1 MKRSLDNRLQ
11 SLIKQVDTDVSEA
24 DIVNDEQNIVSPE
37 LNREIPSTNEPIVD
51 NTQEGDENVLINK
64 NDNDAILEDN
74 YHRMV
79 AGVTTPLQLMY
90 RATKGSWF
98 NNKASKED
106 LEVIDEL
113 TDEQKILIKQNE
125 KLKKT
130 EKQNVFN
137 TLKKQS
143 AFENNAVEKNAKKAK
158 VNLEEI
164 VGTGEDG
171 KITQADL
178 DAFILK
184 TTSTEKPKDMVY
196 LTDDEVDVEGFFDEY
211 KGEKVGSGIDYNFK
225 RFDTTDAINKG
236 IDATSK
242 LLKKKIDQQKRGEL
256 SFNAIKELAATLN
269 IREDLLQAGIGSTFN
284 AEQLLAS
291 RHLLVRSAKHLDKLK
306 DKVLAEFSRVGEK
319 NINKIDSKIL
329 VEFKAHLHRHS
340 AIQFKLKGLQTE
352 AARALAQFR
361 IPVDGYELLDERK
374 LSNYILESGGVK
386 ELVQVAQY
394 IDKLDGQHQK
404 SYFVEGFGT
413 WFKKSYGELYQAS
426 LMSSPASLER
436 NFFGQLVM
444 NIIRSADSASAATAG
459 KILDKPITWLFGSK
473 SSDKVYFTESI
484 LDIYNF
490 VATFPHALA
499 QGWKAARNNK
509 QEFVGYSEY
518 TKRTGKIGDSDRIQ
532 SSAWRKEAFA
542 NPDSLTAKIIHY
554 FGNLGLYAF
563 RVTMFG
569 DEVGKASIYQMEKRK
584 QSYKEALQVIENGGS
599 YDDAARGLDAQ
610 ISSPDAKLLQTLEEQ
625 VKEGTFVADLG
636 TIGQFIQRM
645 RNDATFKNIPA
656 GKVLV
661 PFLKTVIN
669 IQKEIMKRG
678 PQAVFLKEVKDDL
691 AAGGRKRQIALGKI
705 ATGSMMMFYFKN
717 LALEGRITGAGPA
730 DPKLRKQLMEDKKWQ
745 PFSIKVGDKWVSYA
759 GLEPIGGLMGMAATM
774 TENLAMYNADDAETS
789 NMLLYLAMMPFKYV
803 GELPFMDTFANLVS
817 VLDEVRENPNSD
829 KAGESITR
837 FMGGISQNMVAGVT
851 PIPMPFSG
859 ALRQIN
865 NYHEGKPDVQ
875 FDPSLPPMLRH
886 FDFLYRKFIS
896 KMPGSAFENPDKI
909 AMQRNIWGE
918 ELKYSG
924 SWTSWIFPYW
934 TSPENFDPVT
944 EQLYNLATS
953 SKRASITMPQKKVSG
968 IKLNDREYNDLLYM
982 MNIVK
987 LNDQNMKSAIQG
999 VIEDHQDQFD
1009 KGFYK
1014 EGFGVITSTVTD
1026 YKNKALESVW
1036 AAKYP
1041 ETYSQIEN
1049 NDKLIAAGEFSS
1061 RLKRIPTTGYR
1072 EYFRGDKVKDLDL
1085 GRIVE

>member
-1 MKRSLDNRLQ
+1 MRKTLDTRLEALLKKPEIEE
-11 SLIKQVDTDVSEA
+11 SSNPIEIDQVKSTNK
-24 DIVNDEQNIVSPE
+24 INDESNI
-37 LNREIPSTNEPIVD
+37 IQDEPFIEQ
-51 NTQEGDENVLINK
+51 TEEADENVFINKDDKDLIN
-64 NDNDAILEDN
+64 EEN

-79 AGVTTPLQLMY
+79 AGSFAPLKLFFG
-90 RATKGSWF
+90 ATKG
-98 NNKASKED
+98 NIRKNTASKED
-106 LEVIDEL
+106 LEVVDEL
-113 TDEQKILIKQNE
+113 ADEQKTIIKLDE

-130 EKQNVFN
+130 EKQNVFK

-196 LTDDEVDVEGFFDEY
+196 LTDDEVDVEGFFDEF
-211 KGEKVGSGIDYNFK
+211 KGKTLGSKIDFNFK
-225 RFDTTDAINKG
+225 KFDTTDAINEG
-236 IDATSK
+236 IKKTSELFK
-242 LLKKKIDQQKRGEL
+242 NKIDQQKRGKL
-256 SFNAIKELAATLN
+256 SFDAIKELAKTLN
-269 IREDLLQAGIGSTFN
+269 VNEDLLQAGIGSTFN
-284 AEQLLAS
+284 AEQLLAA

-319 NINKIDSKIL
+319 NINKIDSKVL

-361 IPVDGYELLDERK
+361 IPVDGYELLDEKK

-413 WFKKSYGELYQAS
+413 WFKKSYAELYQAS

-436 NFFGQLVM
+436 NLFGQAVM
-444 NIIRSADSASAATAG
+444 NVVRSVDSASAATAG
-459 KILDKPITWLFGSK
+459 KILDKPITWLFGSR

-490 VATFPHALA
+490 FATLPHSIA
-499 QGWKAARNNK
+499 QGYKAAKNNK

-518 TKRTGKIGDSDRIQ
+518 SKRTGRIGDADRIQ
-532 SSAWRKEAFA
+532 SSAWRREAFA
-542 NPDSLTAKIIHY
+542 NPDSLVARIVHHM
-554 FGNLGLYAF
+554 GNFGLYSF
-563 RVTMFG
+563 RFTMFG

-584 QSYKEALQVIENGGS
+584 QAYKQALQFVENGGS
-599 YDDAARGLDAQ
+599 YDDAARALDAQ
-610 ISSPDAKLLQTLEEQ
+610 IRSPDAKLLQTIEEQ

-636 TIGQFIQRM
+636 TVGQFLQRI

-669 IQKEIMKRG
+669 IQKEIVKRSVAA
-678 PQAVFLKEVKDDL
+678 PFLKEVRDDL
-691 AAGGRKRQIALGKI
+691 AAGGRKRQIVLGKI
-705 ATGSMMMFYFKN
+705 ATGSAFTGYFYT
-717 LALEGRITGAGPA
+717 LALDGVITGAGPA
-730 DPKLRKQLMEDKKWQ
+730 DPKLRKQLEETKKWQ
-745 PFSIKVGDKWVSYA
+745 PFSIKVGDKWISYA
-759 GLEPIGGLMGMAATM
+759 GLEPIGGLMGIAATLA
-774 TENLAMYNADDAETS
+774 ENMSLYNADDAEITNLLFYS
-789 NMLLYLAMMPFKYV
+789 AMLPLKYV
-803 GELPFMDTFANLVS
+803 GELPFMDSFSNLVS
-817 VLDEVRENPNSD
+817 VIDEVKRNPNSEGAD
-829 KAGESITR
+829 EAITR
-837 FMGGISQNMVAGVT
+837 FMGSISQNMVGGVT

-859 ALRQIN
+859 LLRQIN

-896 KMPGSAFENPDKI
+896 KMPGSAFENPNKI
-909 AMQRNIWGE
+909 PMQRNIWGE
-918 ELKYSG
+918 ELMYSS
-924 SWTSWIFPYW
+924 SWSSWIFPYW
-934 TSPENFDPVT
+934 QSPENMDDVT
-944 EQLYNLATS
+944 TQLYDLALKA
-953 SKRASITMPQKKVSG
+953 KRASITMPQKKIDG
-968 IKLNDREYNDLLYM
+968 IKLNDREYNDLLFYM
-982 MNIVK
+982 NVVK
-987 LNDQNMKSAIQG
+987 KNGKNMKSAING
-999 VIEDHQDQFD
+999 VIKKYRKEFD
-1009 KGFYK
+1009 KGFFK
-1014 EGFGVITSTVTD
+1014 KGFGEITSTVTA
-1026 YKNKALESVW
+1026 YKNEALKTSW
-1036 AAKYP
+1036 KSQYP
-1041 ETYSQIEN
+1041 DAYSQIEEN
-1049 NDKLIAAGEFSS
+1049 RRLINEGEFAS
-1061 RLKRIPTTGYR
+1061 RLKRIPKSWG
-1072 EYFRGDKVKDLDL
+1072 EYIKKDDIKELDL
-1085 GRIVE
+1085 NRLVK